1 MVQVTELAKTG
12 SGDSGGLAVAGASIP
27 DAASTTAGYT
37 ITIDGAASAAFNA
50 STTYVEVFS
59 DTACYVVFGTNPTS
73 GGTRFALPAGIPR
86 HFGVEPGMKVIA
98 VS

>member
-12 SGDSGGLAVAGASIP
+12 SGDSGGLAVAAAPIP

-37 ITIDGAASAAFNA
+37 ITIDGAASAAFATGTN
-50 STTYVEVFS
+50 YVEVYS
-59 DTACYVVFGTNPTS
+59 DTACFLVFGTNPTS
-73 GGTRFALPAGIPR
+73 GGTRFALPAGLPR